1 MEVSCHTS
9 DRFATIV
16 GIIDRMPAFAAA
28 AEFSYI
34 LPIDTVFSL
43 TVQELFLLG
52 QTGVANTVD
61 QSIGNRFSLVK
72 WIDLSAKFRVGEL
85 PQIGAAYRVLP
96 FSVEFFSRR

>member
-1 MEVSCHTS
+1 
-9 DRFATIV
+9 
-16 GIIDRMPAFAAA
+16 MPAFAAA

-52 QTGVANTVD
+52 QAGVANPVN
-61 QSIGNRFSLVK
+61 QSIGNGFSLVK
-72 WIDLSAKFRVGEL
+72 GIDLSTKFRVREL
-85 PQIGAAYRVLP
+85 PEIGAAYGVLP